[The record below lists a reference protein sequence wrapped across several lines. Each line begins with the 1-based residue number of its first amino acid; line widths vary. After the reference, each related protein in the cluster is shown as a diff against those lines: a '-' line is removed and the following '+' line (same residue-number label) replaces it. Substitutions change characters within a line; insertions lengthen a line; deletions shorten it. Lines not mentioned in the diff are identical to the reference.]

1 MEEVVGSIP
10 TRSTIF
16 SRYVA
21 VSLYLLSGEAANR
34 AGFCFHGI
42 SERIFLVRPRIEIMP
57 TSKPQREC
65 DLAMNGSANV
75 RSTERPKLAT
85 LFNDAADHLQG
96 RIVAIYAILFAFNVG
111 AWLWAGVAFH
121 RYPVLLGTA
130 LLAYSFGLRHA
141 VDADHIAAIDNVTR
155 KLMQDGKRPV
165 AVGFMFS
172 LGHSTV
178 VVLGA
183 AAIAGAA
190 LTLQHRMDA
199 FRNVAGI
206 VGTLVSAFFLF
217 AIAIVNLI
225 VLRSIYR
232 TFVRV
237 RRGEP
242 YVDED
247 FNMLLGGR
255 GILARLF
262 RPMFRMISRSWH
274 MYPLGVLFGL
284 GFDTATEIG
293 LLGIS
298 AAEASKGL
306 SFWSILV
313 FPVLFAAGMSLIDT
327 TDNILML
334 GAYGWA
340 FVKPIR
346 KLYYN
351 LTITSVSVI
360 VALVVGGI
368 EALGLLGEHFHL
380 EGWFWG
386 VVAKLN
392 DNFGTLGYFI
402 VGLFALSWIV
412 SIAFYK
418 WRRFDDLEVEADE
431 ELVAP

>member
-1 MEEVVGSIP
+1 LVFPSSEIDPTKQSPQESGVAAFIGSASA
-10 TRSTIF
+10 RSP
-16 SRYVA
+16 
-21 VSLYLLSGEAANR
+21 
-34 AGFCFHGI
+34 
-42 SERIFLVRPRIEIMP
+42 VRPTLR
-57 TSKPQREC
+57 
-65 DLAMNGSANV
+65 
-75 RSTERPKLAT
+75 T
-85 LFNDAADHLQG
+85 LFNDAADNLRG
-96 RIVAIYAILFAFNVG
+96 RIVAMYGILLVFNIG

-121 RYPVLLGTA
+121 HYPVLLGTA

-155 KLMQDGKRPV
+155 KLMQEGKRPV

-178 VVLGA
+178 VVVGS

-190 LTLQHRMDA
+190 MALQHRLDA
-199 FRNVAGI
+199 VRNIASVI
-206 VGTLVSAFFLF
+206 GTLVSVFFLF
-217 AIAIVNLI
+217 AIAIVNVI

-232 TFVRV
+232 AFVRV

-242 YVDED
+242 YVEED

-255 GILARLF
+255 GLLSRLF

-274 MYPLGVLFGL
+274 MFPLGVLFGL

-293 LLGIS
+293 VLGIS
-298 AAEASKGL
+298 AAEAAKGL

-351 LTITSVSVI
+351 ITITSVSVL

-368 EALGLLGEHFHL
+368 EALGLLGAHFHL
-380 EGWFWG
+380 EGWFWEA
-386 VVAKLN
+386 VAKLN

-402 VGLFALSWIV
+402 VGLFLLSWLA

-418 WRRFDDLEVEADE
+418 WLRFDDLEREARK
-431 ELVAP
+431 ELITP

>member
-1 MEEVVGSIP
+1 MFPLGEIKP
-10 TRSTIF
+10 TEQSPQESGAAIFNDST
-16 SRYVA
+16 S
-21 VSLYLLSGEAANR
+21 
-34 AGFCFHGI
+34 
-42 SERIFLVRPRIEIMP
+42 
-57 TSKPQREC
+57 
-65 DLAMNGSANV
+65 V
-75 RSTERPKLAT
+75 RSPVQPKLRT
-85 LFNDAADHLQG
+85 LFNDAGDNLRG
-96 RIVAIYAILFAFNVG
+96 RIVAIYGILFVFNIG
-111 AWLWAGVAFH
+111 AWLWASIAFRH
-121 RYPVLLGTA
+121 YPVLLGTA

-155 KLMQDGKRPV
+155 KLMQNGKRPV

-178 VVLGA
+178 VVFGA

-190 LTLQHRMDA
+190 MALQHRLDA
-199 FRNVAGI
+199 VRNVASVI
-206 VGTLVSAFFLF
+206 GTLVSVFFLF
-217 AIAIVNLI
+217 AIAIVNVI

-232 TFVRV
+232 AFVRV

-242 YVDED
+242 YVEED

-255 GILARLF
+255 GLLSRLF

-274 MYPLGVLFGL
+274 MYPLGFLFGL
-284 GFDTATEIG
+284 GFDTTTEIG

-298 AAEASKGL
+298 AAEAAKGL

-313 FPVLFAAGMSLIDT
+313 FPILFAAGMSLIDT

-351 LTITSVSVI
+351 ITITSISVV

-368 EALGLLGEHFHL
+368 EALGLLGKHFHL

-386 VVAKLN
+386 SVAKLN
-392 DNFGTLGYFI
+392 DNFGALGYFI
-402 VGLFALSWIV
+402 VGLFALSWVV
-412 SIAFYK
+412 SVAFYK
-418 WRRFDDLEVEADE
+418 WRRFDNLELEAGK
-431 ELVAP
+431 ELITP

>member
-1 MEEVVGSIP
+1 
-10 TRSTIF
+10 
-16 SRYVA
+16 
-21 VSLYLLSGEAANR
+21 
-34 AGFCFHGI
+34 
-42 SERIFLVRPRIEIMP
+42 
-57 TSKPQREC
+57 
-65 DLAMNGSANV
+65 
-75 RSTERPKLAT
+75 
-85 LFNDAADHLQG
+85 
-96 RIVAIYAILFAFNVG
+96 
-111 AWLWAGVAFH
+111 
-121 RYPVLLGTA
+121 VLMGTA

-155 KLMQDGKRPV
+155 KLMQEGKRPV

-172 LGHSTV
+172 LGHSTIV
-178 VVLGA
+178 VIGS

-190 LTLQHRMDA
+190 LALQHRLDA
-199 FRNVAGI
+199 VRNVAGV
-206 VGTLVSAFFLF
+206 VGTLISAFFLF
-217 AIAIVNLI
+217 AIAIVNII

-232 TFVRV
+232 TFVQV

-242 YVDED
+242 YVEED
-247 FNMLLGGR
+247 FNMLLSGR

-262 RPMFRMISRSWH
+262 RPMFRMITRSWH

-298 AAEASKGL
+298 AAEAAKGIP
-306 SFWSILV
+306 FWSILV
-313 FPVLFAAGMSLIDT
+313 FPILFAAGMSLIDT

-340 FVKPIR
+340 FVKPVR

-351 LTITSVSVI
+351 ITITFVSVV

-368 EALGLLGEHFHL
+368 EALGLWGQHFHL
-380 EGWFWG
+380 AGWFWES
-386 VVAKLN
+386 VAKLN

-402 VGLFALSWIV
+402 VGLFGFSWIA

-418 WRRFDDLEVEADE
+418 WRRFDDLELQAEK
-431 ELVAP
+431 ELVTP

>member
-1 MEEVVGSIP
+1 MKP
-10 TRSTIF
+10 
-16 SRYVA
+16 
-21 VSLYLLSGEAANR
+21 SLN
-34 AGFCFHGI
+34 
-42 SERIFLVRPRIEIMP
+42 
-57 TSKPQREC
+57 
-65 DLAMNGSANV
+65 
-75 RSTERPKLAT
+75 T
-85 LFNDAADHLQG
+85 LFNDGADNL
-96 RIVAIYAILFAFNVG
+96 RARVVAIYGILVVFNLG

-121 RYPVLLGTA
+121 HYPVLLGTA

-183 AAIAGAA
+183 AAIAGAT
-190 LTLQHRMDA
+190 LVLQHRLDS
-199 FRNVAGI
+199 FRNIGGVI
-206 VGTLVSAFFLF
+206 GTLVSAFFLF

-225 VLRSIYR
+225 VLRSIYAA
-232 TFVRV
+232 FVKV

-247 FNMLLGGR
+247 FDLLLGNR
-255 GILARLF
+255 GFLSRLF
-262 RPMFRMISRSWH
+262 RPMFKMISRSWH
-274 MYPLGVLFGL
+274 LYPLGFLFGL

-306 SFWSILV
+306 SFWAILV
-313 FPVLFAAGMSLIDT
+313 FPILFAAGMSLIDT
-327 TDNILML
+327 TDNMLML

-351 LTITSVSVI
+351 MTITGISVI
-360 VALVVGGI
+360 VAFLVGGI
-368 EALGLLGEHFHL
+368 EALGLLAGQLHFK
-380 EGWFWG
+380 GWLWDR
-386 VVAKLN
+386 VDRLN
-392 DNFGTLGYFI
+392 DNFGTLGYCI
-402 VGLFALSWIV
+402 VGLFAISWIV
-412 SIAFYK
+412 SIAIYK
-418 WRRFDDLEVEADE
+418 WRRFDELELDT
-431 ELVAP
+431 